1 MTDPE
6 LLELAMRLAQEATP
20 KPEGLVADTPTAN
33 VVTERVEPRPERS
46 SQPENPSPYASFGQ
60 AHAVKEKKAADDL
73 AAMILADLGKVEGCP
88 THGISVTVYGSNPW
102 NSWLSFGT
110 RTGPV
115 PNKVE
120 LQEFCDLI
128 TERLKRLYDVA
139 E

>member
-1 MTDPE
+1 
-6 LLELAMRLAQEATP
+6 MRLAQEATP

-73 AAMILADLGKVEGCP
+73 AAMILADLGKVAGCP

-102 NSWLSFGT
+102 NSWLSFGA
-110 RTGPV
+110 RIGPL